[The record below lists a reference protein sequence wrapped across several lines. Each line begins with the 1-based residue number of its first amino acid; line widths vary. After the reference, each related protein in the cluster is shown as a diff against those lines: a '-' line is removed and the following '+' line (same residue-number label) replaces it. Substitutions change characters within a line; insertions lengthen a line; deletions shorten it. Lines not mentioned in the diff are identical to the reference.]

1 MKAATIDA
9 LLERCHSLRQLKEIL
24 SQTILRGVIA
34 EPYRASRVIK
44 LCLHTY
50 LVPFHYTLRIF
61 HYLPNPN
68 AFTWNTIMR
77 AHFHLRNNPHHSLSL
92 YALFLATHTTRPDH
106 FTHPILLQCC
116 AHRLSLLEGMQLH
129 AHVVRFGFHRDL
141 YVRNTLIHFYSVC
154 GSMESARMVF
164 DESPVLDLVS
174 WNTLLAGCVQAGHVE
189 QAELVFGVMPVRNT
203 IACNSMIVLF
213 GRMGLVEKARRV
225 FDKVRGVDMVS
236 WSAMVA
242 CYEKNEMCGEALG
255 LFVEMRACGVAVD
268 EVVVVSVLSSCSRV
282 LDVEMGRLVH
292 GLAVKVGV
300 GDYVSLKN
308 ALIHLYSSCG
318 EVVDARRIFD
328 DGVVLDLISWNSMIS
343 GYLRCGEIRD
353 AEVLFRSMPE
363 KDVVSWSAMISG
375 YAQHEWFSEALE
387 LFQEMQ
393 ICGVTP
399 DETALVGAISACTHV
414 AALELGKCIH
424 AYISKNILQVNV
436 ILSTTLIDMYMK
448 CGCVENAMQV
458 FNAMEEKGV
467 STWNAVILGLAMNGL
482 VEQSLKMFADMK
494 KRTLPNEITFM
505 GVLGACRHMGLV
517 DEGRHYFSSMV
528 HEHKIKPN
536 IKHYG
541 CMVDLLGRA
550 GLLKEAEELIESM
563 PMAPDVATWGALLG
577 ACTKHHNNE
586 MGERIGR
593 KLIQLQPDHDG
604 FHVLLS
610 NIYASEGNWDNVL
623 EIRGIMAQHGV
634 VKTSGCSMIEANGI
648 GHEFLARDK
657 THPQA
662 YVLDKYTVSM
672 SVSQLITA

>member
-1 MKAATIDA
+1 MKASALEA
-9 LLERCHSLRQLKEIL
+9 LLQWCQSLRQLKEIL

-34 EPYRASRVIK
+34 EAYGASRVIK
-44 LCLHTY
+44 FCSHTCV
-50 LVPFHYTLRIF
+50 VPFHYTLRIF

-77 AHFHLRNNPHHSLSL
+77 AQFHLQNNPHHSLSL
-92 YALFLATHTTRPDH
+92 YALFLATHATRPDH

-116 AHRLSLLEGMQLH
+116 AEGMQLH
-129 AHVVRFGFHRDL
+129 AHVVSFGFPHDL

-154 GSMESARMVF
+154 GSLESARRVF

-189 QAELVFGVMPVRNT
+189 EAERVFGGMPVRNT

-213 GRMGLVEKARRV
+213 GRMGRVEKARRV
-225 FDKVRGVDMVS
+225 FDEVRGVDMVS

-242 CYEKNEMCGEALG
+242 CYEKNGMCGEALG
-255 LFVEMRACGVAVD
+255 LFVEMRACGVAMD
-268 EVVVVSVLSSCSRV
+268 EVVVVSVLSACSRV

-308 ALIHLYSSCG
+308 ALTHLYSSCG

-328 DGVVLDLISWNSMIS
+328 DGVVLDLISWNSMIA

-399 DETALVGAISACTHV
+399 DETALVSVISACTHL
-414 AALELGKCIH
+414 AALELGKWIH
-424 AYISKNILQVNV
+424 AYISKYNLQVNV

-458 FNAMEEKGV
+458 FYAMEEKGV

-494 KRTLPNEITFM
+494 KSRTLPNEITFM

-517 DEGRHYFSSMV
+517 DEGRQYFSSMV
-528 HEHKIKPN
+528 PEHKIEPN

-550 GLLKEAEELIESM
+550 GLLKEAEKLIESM
-563 PMAPDVATWGALLG
+563 PMAPNVATWGALLG
-577 ACTKHHNNE
+577 ACRKHHNNE
-586 MGERIGR
+586 MGERVGR

-610 NIYASEGNWDNVL
+610 NIYASEGNWGNVL

-634 VKTSGCSMIEANGI
+634 VKTPGCSIIEANGI
-648 GHEFLARDK
+648 VHEFLA
-657 THPQA
+657 
-662 YVLDKYTVSM
+662 
-672 SVSQLITA
+672 